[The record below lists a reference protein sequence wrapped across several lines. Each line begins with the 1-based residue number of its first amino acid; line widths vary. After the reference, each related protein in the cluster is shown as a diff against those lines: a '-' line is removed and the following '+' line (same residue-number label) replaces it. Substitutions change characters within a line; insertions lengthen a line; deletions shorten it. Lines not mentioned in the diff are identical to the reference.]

1 MLKINQAIIV
11 EGKYDKIKLSS
22 IIDALIIDVGG
33 FHIFKDKEM
42 TQLISTLANT
52 RGIVIMTD
60 SDNAGKLIRNKIN
73 SIASSGKVYNAYI
86 PQILGKEKR
95 KTEPSKEGY
104 LGVEGV
110 CKEIIIQSLNRCGI
124 DNREVDANAPKIT
137 NFDLYELGY
146 TGKSYSKKLREKLLK
161 RLNLP
166 NNLSKNN
173 LLNIIS
179 YELSVNDLKDITNSI
194 MEELEN
200 GR

>member
-1 MLKINQAIIV
+1 MLKIKEAIIV

-22 IIDALIIDVGG
+22 IIDTLIIDVGG

-42 TQLISTLANT
+42 TQLISTLAAT

-73 SIASSGKVYNAYI
+73 SIALNGTVYNAYI
-86 PQILGKEKR
+86 PQLLGKEKR
-95 KTEPSKEGY
+95 KDKPSKEGY

-110 CKEIIIQSLNRCGI
+110 NKDIILESLNRCGI
-124 DNREVDANAPKIT
+124 NNTETDSNIPKIT
-137 NFDLYELGY
+137 NFDLYSLGY
-146 TGKSYSKKLREKLLK
+146 SGKAYSKAMREKLLK

-166 NNLSKNN
+166 NNLTKNN
-173 LLNIIS
+173 LLSIIS
-179 YELSVNDLKDITNSI
+179 YELNPKELTEITNSI
-194 MEELEN
+194 MEEIEN